1 MHIPA
6 TLDQARSTLAVMLG
20 IAATDGSPT
29 AIDHET
35 IAAATRFIFHLEPQ
49 FGLAGLTPL
58 SPYRQTELADDP
70 ALATQAV
77 SFAAVMAL
85 IGGSIDPAKL
95 SGVVKLADS
104 LRVKDEFVHDLAR
117 IALGDLKDAKAHM
130 LLANLESV
138 TGRAWATA
146 DMGPWLQPYGA
157 APDPALATRFH
168 ALARLPEN
176 TFGHAFAMFYQANGY
191 AYPGEATA
199 LNFEFAVPHDT
210 THILAGYDTSPRGE
224 LLTSTLTA
232 TMHRAHA
239 MSGHILPVILSW
251 HLGIPLNDIAGSAT
265 GGFEPEE
272 FFYAWA
278 RGEDTSADL
287 FAPEWDFWSAAIQP
301 IDAVREEVGLFVAA
315 DEA

>member
-117 IALGDLKDAKAHM
+117 IALGDLKDAKTHM

-138 TGRAWATA
+138 TGRVWATA
-146 DMGPWLQPYGA
+146 EMGPWLQPYDA

-176 TFGHAFAMFYQANGY
+176 TLGHAFAMFYQANGY

-199 LNFEFAVPHDT
+199 LNFEFAVPHDS

-251 HLGIPLNDIAGSAT
+251 HLGIPLNDVAGSAT
-265 GGFEPEE
+265 GAFEPEE

-301 IDAVREEVGLFVAA
+301 IEAVREEVGLFVAA
-315 DEA
+315 D

>member
-20 IAATDGSPT
+20 IAATEGSPT
-29 AIDHET
+29 TIDHET

-58 SPYRQTELADDP
+58 SPYRQAELSDDP
-70 ALATQAV
+70 ALAAQAV
-77 SFAAVMAL
+77 SFAAVMAFVDGT
-85 IGGSIDPAKL
+85 INPAKL
-95 SGVVKLADS
+95 SGVVKLADL

-117 IALGDLKDAKAHM
+117 IALGDLKDAKTHM
-130 LLANLESV
+130 LQANLESV
-138 TGRAWATA
+138 TGRAWAIA
-146 DMGPWLQPYGA
+146 EMGPWLQPYDI

-191 AYPGEATA
+191 AYPGEPTA
-199 LNFEFAVPHDT
+199 LNFEFAVPHDS

-224 LLTSTLTA
+224 LLTSTLTS

-239 MSGHILPVILSW
+239 MSGHVLPVILSW
-251 HLGIPLNDIAGSAT
+251 HLGIPLNDVAGSAT
-265 GGFEPEE
+265 GAFEPEE

-278 RGEDTSADL
+278 RGEDTTADL

-301 IDAVREEVGLFVAA
+301 IDAVREAVGLFVAT
-315 DEA
+315 D